1 MAVFANSGQIC
12 SAGTRLFV
20 ERKVYDEFVERVA
33 NFGKGLK
40 VGNGVDPDTQIGPLV
55 SEQQYERVTGYLST
69 GRQEGARPVT
79 GGQALTDGPFAK
91 GYLVP
96 PTVFAD
102 VKDEMRIAREEI
114 FGPVISAIPLPM
126 STRSSAPATPRPLGW
141 GAASGRAM
149 SARPIASRK
158 ACAPAQCGSIATRR
172 WIRPCRLAATR

>member
-33 NFGKGLK
+33 NFGKGIK

-79 GGQALTDGPFAK
+79 GGQALTDGPFGK
-91 GYLVP
+91 GYFVP

-102 VKDEMRIAREEI
+102 VKDEMGSPRR
-114 FGPVISAIPLPM
+114 
-126 STRSSAPATPRPLGW
+126 RSSDP
-141 GAASGRAM
+141 
-149 SARPIASRK
+149 
-158 ACAPAQCGSIATRR
+158 
-172 WIRPCRLAATR
+172 